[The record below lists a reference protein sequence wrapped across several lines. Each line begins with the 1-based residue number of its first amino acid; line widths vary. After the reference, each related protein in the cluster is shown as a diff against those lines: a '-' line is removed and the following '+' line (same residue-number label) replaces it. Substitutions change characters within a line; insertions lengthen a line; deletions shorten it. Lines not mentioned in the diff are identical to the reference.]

1 MRRAV
6 AGTTVWEKGFHLCVK
21 QSEARLNALT
31 LINVLTP
38 QMSGLSIGT
47 TQEKPFINRTSVSDA
62 LAVVVADGETLLT
75 PPGVL
80 FTHISKEFRGVG
92 ANRKDLSCNVT

>member
-6 AGTTVWEKGFHLCVK
+6 AGTTVWEKGFHLCVT

-38 QMSGLSIGT
+38 QTSGLSIGT
-47 TQEKPFINRTSVSDA
+47 MQQKPFINRTSVSDA
-62 LAVVVADGETLLT
+62 LAVVVAAGET
-75 PPGVL
+75 PFNAAGG
-80 FTHISKEFRGVG
+80 FIS
-92 ANRKDLSCNVT
+92 AHW

>member
-31 LINVLTP
+31 LITVLTP
-38 QMSGLSIGT
+38 QTSGLSIGT

-62 LAVVVADGETLLT
+62 LAVVVAAGETLLT
-75 PPGVL
+75 PPGFYLRTFVKS
-80 FTHISKEFRGVG
+80 FEEMARIAKTYR
-92 ANRKDLSCNVT
+92 AM